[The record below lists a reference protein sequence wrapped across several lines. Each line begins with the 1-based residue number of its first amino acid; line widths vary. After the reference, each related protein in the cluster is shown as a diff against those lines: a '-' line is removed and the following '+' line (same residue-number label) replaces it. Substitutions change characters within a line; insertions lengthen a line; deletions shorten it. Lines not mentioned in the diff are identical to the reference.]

1 MRGRAAKEH
10 GKVYHKNQ
18 FDETNR
24 WTLFPEENKKS
35 DNGPDYTGEVDIG
48 GTKYR
53 LAGWK
58 RVSKKSGKK
67 FLSGAIEPKDGKNE
81 KQIKTAAPSNN
92 DFEI

>member
-1 MRGRAAKEH
+1 MYQNKQ
-10 GKVYHKNQ
+10 Y
-18 FDETNR
+18 DDTNR
-24 WTLFPEENKKS
+24 WSLFPEENKKC

-67 FLSGAIEPKDGKNE
+67 FL
-81 KQIKTAAPSNN
+81 AARSSRRMGRTISRPRLSLPRPSMIRWSFSLCGRNL
-92 DFEI
+92 

>member
-1 MRGRAAKEH
+1 VPQEEH
-10 GKVYHKNQ
+10 VKVYQKKQ

-24 WTLFPEENKKS
+24 WSLFPEENKKS

-67 FLSGAIEPKDGKNE
+67 FLSGDRAEGREERQADEDQVCRPLR
-81 KQIKTAAPSNN
+81 
-92 DFEI
+92 

>member
-1 MRGRAAKEH
+1 MTARSMRKCIRRNNSTRLTAG
-10 GKVYHKNQ
+10 
-18 FDETNR
+18 
-24 WTLFPEENKKS
+24 LFPEENKKS

-67 FLSGAIEPKDGKNE
+67 FLSGAIEQKDGKNDR
-81 KQIKTAAPSNN
+81 QTKTKSAAPFDD

>member
-1 MRGRAAKEH
+1 MTARSMRKCIRRNNSTRLTAG
-10 GKVYHKNQ
+10 
-18 FDETNR
+18 
-24 WTLFPEENKKS
+24 LFPEENKKS

-67 FLSGAIEPKDGKNE
+67 FLSGAIEPKDGKNDR
-81 KQIKTAAPSNN
+81 QND

>member
-1 MRGRAAKEH
+1 VYQKKE
-10 GKVYHKNQ
+10 
-18 FDETNR
+18 FDESNR
-24 WTLFPEENKKS
+24 WSLFPEENKKS

-67 FLSGAIEPKDGKNE
+67 FLSGAIEPKDGKND
-81 KQIKTAAPSNN
+81 KQTNTKSAAPF
-92 DFEI
+92 DDPFEI

>member
-1 MRGRAAKEH
+1 MYQK
-10 GKVYHKNQ
+10 KQ

-24 WTLFPEENKKS
+24 WSLFPEENKKS
-35 DNGPDYTGEVDIG
+35 DNSPDYTGEVDIG

-67 FLSGAIEPKDGKNE
+67 FLSGAIEPKDGG
-81 KQIKTAAPSNN
+81 KQQTKAKP
-92 DFEI
+92 DFDDPFEI